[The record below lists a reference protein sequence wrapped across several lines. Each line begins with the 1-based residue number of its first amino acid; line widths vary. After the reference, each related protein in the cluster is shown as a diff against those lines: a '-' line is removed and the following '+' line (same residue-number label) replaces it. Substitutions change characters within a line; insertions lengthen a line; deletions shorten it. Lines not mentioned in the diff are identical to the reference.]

1 MLEKQKKGKK
11 SHSSYIYL
19 SSISIQ
25 MVLIILGGYYL
36 GAYLDKIV
44 NGQSKFFTGI
54 LSLLSV
60 VAALFFVY
68 KRIKK

>member
-1 MLEKQKKGKK
+1 
-11 SHSSYIYL
+11 
-19 SSISIQ
+19 

-36 GAYLDKIV
+36 GAYFDKLV
-44 NGQSKFFTGI
+44 GGQSKLFTGI

>member
-1 MLEKQKKGKK
+1 MLEKQKKEKK
-11 SHSSYIYL
+11 QHSSYIYL

-36 GAYLDKIV
+36 GAYLDRLV
-44 NGQSKFFTGI
+44 NGQIKLFTGI